1 MEAKPSAWAHDEAL
15 RLTVPIS
22 RVAADNVEGEAV
34 IVNLDTGAYYT
45 TEGAGC
51 DAWQLLATGRTLGE
65 VITLLG
71 DRYAAADGEI
81 QEYLQL
87 LITTFLA
94 EGLMVVLDP
103 DDPAPGDDGTEG
115 AGELPP
121 LEPRPS
127 FEPADLVSYSDMK
140 GLLLLDPVHEVDA
153 RGWPHA
159 AAGG

>member
-1 MEAKPSAWAHDEAL
+1 MEAEPSAWTHDEAL
-15 RLTVPIS
+15 RLTVPTS
-22 RVAADNVEGEAV
+22 RVAADNVDGEAV
-34 IVNLDTGAYYT
+34 IVDLDTGAYYT
-45 TEGAGC
+45 TEGAGS

-71 DRYAAADGEI
+71 DRYAAADGAI
-81 QEYLQL
+81 HEYLQL
-87 LITTFLA
+87 LVTTILA

-115 AGELPP
+115 ASGLPP
-121 LEPRPS
+121 LETRPP